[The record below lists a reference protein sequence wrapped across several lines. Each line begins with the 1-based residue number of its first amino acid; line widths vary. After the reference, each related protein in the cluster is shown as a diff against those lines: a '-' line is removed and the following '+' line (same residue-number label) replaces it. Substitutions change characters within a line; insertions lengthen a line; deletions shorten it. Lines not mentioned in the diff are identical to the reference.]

1 MALSAAMHAVRAM
14 GRQGGSTMIYHLM
27 MYCGFDWS
35 AQESL
40 PEWGLQGILRV
51 NPDLPLVALVALMPA
66 AAFVN
71 FALYWNTMIS
81 LSIEEVLPSSA
92 PLDLLLMADPSEE
105 KVRAYLLE
113 SRCFVVLKEGV
124 VVGVCGAA
132 ERSGRP

>member
-1 MALSAAMHAVRAM
+1 
-14 GRQGGSTMIYHLM
+14 MIYHLM